1 MFTYQH
7 NVAGAWHALASAMV
21 EAGLSPIQVFPL
33 LGDGNAG
40 SHNHEGTS
48 KWDAVFV
55 VVKDGGA
62 TPARPLNLSEAQSE
76 HVRAHYDR
84 WAKRLSKMTEGKFR
98 EADRRNF
105 FRACLVA
112 GALGMFSCPE
122 AEGKTPLAAALK
134 QPPPSSTE
142 QKDAPDASVV

>member
-1 MFTYQH
+1 
-7 NVAGAWHALASAMV
+7 MV

-55 VVKDGGA
+55 VVKDYSA
-62 TPARPLNLSEAQSE
+62 VSTEPLKLSDAQSE
-76 HVRAHYDR
+76 YARAHYDR
-84 WAKRLSKMTEGKFR
+84 WEKRLSKMTEGKFR

-105 FRACLVA
+105 FRACLIG
-112 GALGMFSCPE
+112 GALGMFSCSQGE
-122 AEGKTPLAAALK
+122 QRMPLVVALE
-134 QPPPSSTE
+134 QLPVGSTE
-142 QKDAPDASVV
+142 QKEAPNASVV